1 LTTSTSQ
8 ATPTWSDLLQ
18 HTTVE
23 LREVFSTVQ
32 ADLPS
37 AALEDFSRLFD
48 ASDRLER
55 MLDNE
60 QPTPSRHDLMNVLAA
75 VRGYAE
81 MLREDISAQQ
91 PAVDA
96 LLSRL
101 LEAVHR
107 ADDPATETVD
117 APPEDRV
124 IQSEPGFILA
134 VDDLQENRELVA
146 RSLSRI
152 GHFVVTAASGE
163 EALLA
168 LEQSDVDVVL
178 LDLLM
183 PGMDGR
189 EVLRR
194 IKEHPEW
201 RATPVI
207 VISGSQDMDG
217 IIECIE
223 AGADDYLFKPFNP
236 VLLQA
241 RIKAGIERKRWH
253 DREEQYRQQLERNEK
268 FIRATFGRYLSDE
281 IVTDILERPEGLELG
296 GDLRKVTIMMSDIR
310 SFTTL
315 SEKLAPAQV
324 VTMLNR
330 YLGAMTDIIMAHD
343 GTIDEFIGDA
353 ILAVFGAPQHRDD
366 DADRAVNC
374 ALAMQAAM
382 TGINALNEAE
392 GLPAISTGIA
402 LNTGDVIAGNIG
414 SERRSKYGFVGHP
427 MNVTSRIEDL
437 TAGGEILASEST
449 LQGLQGEF
457 RVGGSQQLNVK
468 GIDETLVVYQ
478 IQGAGA

>member
-1 LTTSTSQ
+1 MRALLTAIS
-8 ATPTWSDLLQ
+8 
-18 HTTVE
+18 E
-23 LREVFSTVQ
+23 LRRELCDRHDRFGVDT
-32 ADLPS
+32 ADDIAHLLD
-37 AALEDFSRLFD
+37 AAG
-48 ASDRLER
+48 RLES
-55 MLDNE
+55 MLDSGA
-60 QPTPSRHDLMNVLAA
+60 QPATHHDIMNVLTAL
-75 VRGYAE
+75 RGYAE
-81 MLREDISAQQ
+81 MLREDIGATHS
-91 PAVDA
+91 DMDT
-96 LLSRL
+96 LLSSL
-101 LEAVHR
+101 LTAVQAAH
-107 ADDPATETVD
+107 VD
-117 APPEDRV
+117 GAAPESSDNRF

-146 RSLSRI
+146 RNLSRS
-152 GHFVVTAASGE
+152 GHIVITAASGE
-163 EALLA
+163 EALHA

-236 VLLQA
+236 ILLQA

-253 DREEQYRQQLERNEK
+253 DKEEQYRHQLERNEK

-296 GDLRKVTIMMSDIR
+296 GDLRRVSIMLSDIR
-310 SFTTL
+310 GFTSL
-315 SEKLAPAQV
+315 SEHLAPAQV

-330 YLGAMTDIIMAHD
+330 YLGAMTDIIMAHH

-353 ILAVFGAPQHRDD
+353 ILSVFGAPLHRDD
-366 DADRAVNC
+366 DADRAVHC

-382 TGINALNEAE
+382 VGINAKNKAE
-392 GLPAISTGIA
+392 GFPPINTGIA
-402 LNTGDVIAGNIG
+402 INTGDVIAGNIG

-427 MNVTSRIEDL
+427 MNVTSRIEDV
-437 TAGGEILASEST
+437 TRGGEILISDST
-449 LQGLQGEF
+449 LQSLKEKF
-457 RVGGSQQLNVK
+457 LVGRSEEINVK
-468 GIDETLVVYQ
+468 GIDEIITVHQ
-478 IQGAGA
+478 ILGEDV